1 MKKAAIVAVCVL
13 GFIFSGKAQE
23 KGKIEFGGGT
33 GLNYSNIRD
42 SYGSSDG
49 KVSFNVSASAD
60 YYFSDRWSVR
70 AKLIYDRKGYDNA
83 FYGIYEQDTG
93 ITNIKT
99 TSVDLNYFTIPIETE
114 WHFGRKRN
122 WYMHLGPYAGFL
134 INSKAKDLDIDTT
147 EDFKNT
153 DFGVAFGIGVKFPI
167 SDKLKLYV
175 EYDEQMGFSE
185 IFENSNN
192 SSFFNTRLSLNVGV
206 NFLLN

>member
-1 MKKAAIVAVCVL
+1 ML
-13 GFIFSGKAQE
+13 
-23 KGKIEFGGGT
+23 
-33 GLNYSNIRD
+33 D
-42 SYGSSDG
+42 
-49 KVSFNVSASAD
+49 
-60 YYFSDRWSVR
+60 
-70 AKLIYDRKGYDNA
+70 
-83 FYGIYEQDTG
+83 
-93 ITNIKT
+93 
-99 TSVDLNYFTIPIETE
+99 
-114 WHFGRKRN
+114 
-122 WYMHLGPYAGFL
+122 FL